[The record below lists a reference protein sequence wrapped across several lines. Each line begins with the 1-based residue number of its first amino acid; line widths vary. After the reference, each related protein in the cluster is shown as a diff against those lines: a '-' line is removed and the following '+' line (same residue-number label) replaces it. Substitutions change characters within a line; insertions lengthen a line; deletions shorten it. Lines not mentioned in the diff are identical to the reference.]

1 MMIIM
6 NDQMIFVFLSV
17 RNTSIVLSFADE
29 QRRGCAGGGQRDSHV
44 QVMISQIFPT
54 TCLWRGICLVGSSNL
69 LPSMSAIGSSGL
81 VRISSTIASDKRN
94 TTREI

>member
-1 MMIIM
+1 MMTIM

-44 QVMISQIFPT
+44 QVMISQMFPNYLLGAGNLFSGVLQPASFYE
-54 TCLWRGICLVGSSNL
+54 CYWIKWVGE
-69 LPSMSAIGSSGL
+69 
-81 VRISSTIASDKRN
+81 D
-94 TTREI
+94 